1 MTAGVVESRTCFL
14 SVTYATLE
22 KFFVEKTHV
31 AHLNCSRERNTRH
44 KPAFSMKNI
53 LTMKK
58 TIISLAAILAAAALL
73 FSSFSRKTTQPV
85 VLGGA
90 SFEDFLKQF
99 PTQTL
104 PYALDEK
111 TLQARL
117 ELEIVRQNDYE
128 NYVAPTRQ
136 RLSWEYFKFLPYLK
150 ESSMFSRNP
159 VTAEPVAAFKTDQYH
174 AVIYITGRG
183 FSRNYGEY
191 CVTVFNK
198 KGKHIA
204 TNATGSVNPT
214 TLISFD
220 LDKNLRATT
229 KTWQVNWEKNY
240 DEHGLDDN
248 KIASLALLE
257 TKSLDAT
264 QPPKTEDAE
273 ETPPA
278 IEPAADTKEGT
289 SK

>member
-1 MTAGVVESRTCFL
+1 
-14 SVTYATLE
+14 
-22 KFFVEKTHV
+22 
-31 AHLNCSRERNTRH
+31 
-44 KPAFSMKNI
+44 
-53 LTMKK
+53 MKK
-58 TIISLAAILAAAALL
+58 TIISLAALLAATALL

-90 SFEDFLKQF
+90 TFEDFLKQF
-99 PTQTL
+99 PARTL

-117 ELEIVRQNDYE
+117 ELEIVRQTDPE

-136 RLSWEYFKFLPYLK
+136 RLSWEYYKFLPYLK

-159 VTAEPVAAFKTDQYH
+159 ITAEPVAAFKTDQYH
-174 AVIYITGRG
+174 AVIYVTGRG

-191 CVTVFNK
+191 FVTVFNH

-204 TNATGSVNPT
+204 TNAIGSVYPT

-220 LDKNLRATT
+220 LDKNLWVTT
-229 KTWQVNWEKNY
+229 KTWQVNWENNY
-240 DEHGLDDN
+240 DEHGLEGN
-248 KIASLALLE
+248 KITSLALLE

-264 QPPKTEDAE
+264 KLPKTEDTE
-273 ETPPA
+273 EEPPA
-278 IEPAADTKEGT
+278 FEPSTETKVGT